1 MSRLNIILVVAV
13 LVGAVILSS
22 FGSSAMQKLQAGF
35 LSAVSPF
42 LKTGSA
48 VQRQLGA
55 MGEGLKTLDQLEDE
69 NQRLTTENKELRA
82 TNQILRDL
90 EAENS
95 KLRSA
100 LDYGNARS
108 LGSCP
113 RASSPAMHRH
123 GGAP

>member
-35 LSAVSPF
+35 LRAVSPF

-69 NQRLTTENKELRA
+69 NQRLTTENTELRHKETREVVLGWA
-82 TNQILRDL
+82 IAVRALNPMAERGAKCIFMALLCDL
-90 EAENS
+90 CV
-95 KLRSA
+95 LC
-100 LDYGNARS
+100 G
-108 LGSCP
+108 
-113 RASSPAMHRH
+113 
-123 GGAP
+123 

>member
-1 MSRLNIILVVAV
+1 MSRLNVILVIAV
-13 LVGAVILSS
+13 IIGAVILSS

-69 NQRLTTENKELRA
+69 NKRLKTGEQGASRRRTRFSEISRQRIASCVPHSTTE
-82 TNQILRDL
+82 
-90 EAENS
+90 
-95 KLRSA
+95 SA
-100 LDYGNARS
+100 PSSSFY
-108 LGSCP
+108 P
-113 RASSPAMHRH
+113 RA
-123 GGAP
+123 